1 LNCLEESSWADLLE
15 ASKCYKLCLCSTLT
29 FRYES
34 GARSSHVTLYHD
46 QTFPYG
52 LIGPVE
58 IIWRPEEDHLS
69 ERTIWI
75 RTHPSVHAEIVEVL
89 ESLVSSSGR
98 SDEASTSTSSHVSA
112 VKISD
117 LRNQIDSFE
126 IMGPKSARILRRILR
141 LSKTEGKDKAKVS
154 LYLHV
159 VDVTDWPVLR
169 ESEGYAG
176 VRDA

>member
-1 LNCLEESSWADLLE
+1 LLE
-15 ASKCYKLCLCSTLT
+15 ASRCRGFCLCKTLT
-29 FRYES
+29 IRYEP

-52 LIGPVE
+52 LIGPAEV
-58 IIWRPEEDHLS
+58 IWRPEEDHLD

-75 RTHPSVHAEIVEVL
+75 RTHPSVHAEILEVL
-89 ESLVSSSGR
+89 ENLVASSQFR
-98 SDEASTSTSSHVSA
+98 SDEASTSTSHVPA

-117 LRNQIDSFE
+117 LRNQVDSFE

-154 LYLHV
+154 YQHLILYFA
-159 VDVTDWPVLR
+159 DCPVL
-169 ESEGYAG
+169 
-176 VRDA
+176 

>member
-1 LNCLEESSWADLLE
+1 M
-15 ASKCYKLCLCSTLT
+15 
-29 FRYES
+29 
-34 GARSSHVTLYHD
+34 YHD

-52 LIGPVE
+52 LIGPAE

-75 RTHPSVHAEIVEVL
+75 RTHPSVHAEIVEIL

-98 SDEASTSTSSHVSA
+98 SNEASTSTSSHVSA

-154 LYLHV
+154 YQHLILYFA
-159 VDVTDWPVLR
+159 DCPVL
-169 ESEGYAG
+169 
-176 VRDA
+176 